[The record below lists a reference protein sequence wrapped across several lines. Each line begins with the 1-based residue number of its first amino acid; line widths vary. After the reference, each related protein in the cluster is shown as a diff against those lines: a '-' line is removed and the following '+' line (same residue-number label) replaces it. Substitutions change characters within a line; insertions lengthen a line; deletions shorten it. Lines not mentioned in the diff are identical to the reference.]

1 MNISPSHKLLYITDG
16 SDLSALFPITSVQA
30 MTTSDA
36 DTVLIFTNLNQA
48 GGTPLGDS
56 FSYASIDVTGNSE
69 NFLLAL
75 GKEIAFGSS
84 AVINCYVCYFACC
97 VSNRHNEHELIRRGF
112 GPFFF
117 LSPFNSI

>member
-84 AVINCYVCYFACC
+84 AVINLVTFATSL
-97 VSNRHNEHELIRRGF
+97 VASATVTMNMN
-112 GPFFF
+112 
-117 LSPFNSI
+117 